1 LDPGERNRFYNLLA
15 EIGEQVIVILS
26 THIVE
31 DVTDLC
37 TNTAILHRGRVLYQG
52 RPQDAIAQLHG
63 RIWQISVAK
72 NELSDYERRYQVV
85 SSRLVG
91 GRPLLHIY
99 SATPL
104 SESFAPSAPDLEDV
118 FFTKIRSWN

>member
-1 LDPGERNRFYNLLA
+1 LA

-26 THIVE
+26 THIVD

-37 TNTAILHRGRVLYQG
+37 TNTAIINNGRVLYQG
-52 RPQDAIAQLHG
+52 RPQDAIAQLNG
-63 RIWQISVAK
+63 RMWQISIAK
-72 NELSDYERRYQVV
+72 SELAGYEQRYQVV

-91 GRPLLHIY
+91 GRPLLHVY
-99 SATPL
+99 SDSPLGEGFATC
-104 SESFAPSAPDLEDV
+104 APNLEDV